1 MEREEII
8 GIIGAMDVE
17 IEGFASAMTDAARSD
32 SFGSEAITGT
42 RGAQRL
48 VVVKSGIGKVNA
60 GFAAQML
67 VTRFGATRIYM
78 TGIAGAL
85 GKSLVALDLFVPDKF
100 VQYDV
105 IMPGESDGYMDI
117 LGGNFVLPDKS
128 MADAL
133 ANKTGAIRGTMAT
146 GERFVEAEEDKA
158 DILRRFPSVMA
169 ADMESGAV
177 AQVCARMRIP
187 MACVKVISDAG
198 DSMEYGRFKLLAAEK
213 SVRAVLSAL

>member
-1 MEREEII
+1 
-8 GIIGAMDVE
+8 MDVE
-17 IEGFASAMTDAARSD
+17 IEGFAGAMTDAARSD
-32 SFGSEAITGT
+32 SFGSEVITGM
-42 RGAQRL
+42 RGSQRL

-85 GKSLVALDLFVPDKF
+85 CKGLRALDLFVPDKF

-105 IMPGESDGYMDI
+105 IMPGEADGYMDI
-117 LGGNFVLPDKS
+117 LGGNFVLPDKR

-133 ANKTGAIRGTMAT
+133 ANRTGAIRGTMAT
-146 GERFVEAEEDKA
+146 GERFVETAEDKA

-177 AQVCARMRIP
+177 AQVCARMRVP

-198 DSMEYGRFKLLAAEK
+198 DSMEYDKFKLLAAEK
-213 SVRAVLSAL
+213 SVRAVLSVL

>member
-1 MEREEII
+1 MEREETI

-17 IEGFASAMTDAARSD
+17 IEGFAGAMTDAARSD
-32 SFGSEAITGT
+32 SFGSEVITGM
-42 RGAQRL
+42 RGSQRL

-85 GKSLVALDLFVPDKF
+85 CKGLRALDLFVPDKF

-105 IMPGESDGYMDI
+105 IMPGEADGYMDI
-117 LGGNFVLPDKS
+117 LGGNFVLPDKR

-133 ANKTGAIRGTMAT
+133 ANRTGAIRGTMAT
-146 GERFVEAEEDKA
+146 GERFVETAEDKA

-177 AQVCARMRIP
+177 AQVCARMRVP

-198 DSMEYGRFKLLAAEK
+198 DSMEYDKFKLLAAEK
-213 SVRAVLSAL
+213 SVRAVLSVL